1 MSNQNKVISLGL
13 LLLAA
18 VAAWY
23 LWNKKNKKSGSQY
36 VPASSIVEPFMP
48 SLTYKVDKVYDA
60 SAPFGGQGNGDF
72 MSVPG
77 TFQSM
82 VPPRFGMLR
91 SFQVTELL

>member
-1 MSNQNKVISLGL
+1 MLENKDMSNQNKVISLGL

-48 SLTYKVDKVYDA
+48 SLTYKLIKYTMHLRLLEDKVMEILCLYLDIPIHG
-60 SAPFGGQGNGDF
+60 S
-72 MSVPG
+72 S
-77 TFQSM
+77 
-82 VPPRFGMLR
+82 
-91 SFQVTELL
+91 